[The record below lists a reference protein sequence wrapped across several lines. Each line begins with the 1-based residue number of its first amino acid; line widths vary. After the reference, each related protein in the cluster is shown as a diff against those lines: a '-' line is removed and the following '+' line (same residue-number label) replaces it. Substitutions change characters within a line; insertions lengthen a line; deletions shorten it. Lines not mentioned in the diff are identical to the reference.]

1 MIPLVLN
8 IFSVARDYTKL
19 LKFGDSLYRC
29 KQLKIA
35 ALGRMAKIMKRQT
48 DSLSYLE
55 QVRQHLS
62 RLPSIDPT
70 AKTILLCGFPN
81 VGKSSFLNKITRAD
95 VDVQPYPFTTK
106 SLFVGHTEYKYQNW
120 QVIDTPG
127 ILDRPLEERN
137 TIEMQSITALAHLRT
152 VIMYVVDFSEQC
164 GYTIEQ
170 QLELYASI
178 KPLFAKKPVFI
189 VNNKIDVMTLDKLP
203 SERQAYVREFLDC
216 EASNG
221 GTQFRE
227 MSTITTEN
235 VAQTRNEVCETMMT
249 RLRTAAG
256 TQQNGTTLFDQLHV
270 SQPDFIDSERRPYI
284 PPTFFERKKVP
295 KEEIRTERHIE
306 MELGDDYILD
316 LKKKYDIPDEEKY
329 DVAPEVWQGH
339 NIADFV
345 DPNIVNNLQKLLDEE
360 RARQESGFYDLSSDE
375 DEAVQDVR
383 ILASKIREKKA
394 LLKADRRLN
403 HTNKPRRS
411 RSQTRR
417 GERSVDG
424 LMSNLGELGVEFDQD
439 DCHFDKAA
447 DHYAQKEANRVK
459 LTSPSRDRSCSEYS
473 RSESCMRDPKMIA
486 KARKLKQ
493 KDQATKRTHARKGE
507 ADRHI
512 PNLRSKHLLSGK
524 RKLGKTTRR

>member
-1 MIPLVLN
+1 
-8 IFSVARDYTKL
+8 
-19 LKFGDSLYRC
+19 
-29 KQLKIA
+29 
-35 ALGRMAKIMKRQT
+35 MKRQT

-62 RLPSIDPT
+62 RLPAIDPT

-106 SLFVGHTEYKYQNW
+106 SLFVGHTDYKYQNW

-164 GYTIEQ
+164 GYSIQQ
-170 QLELYASI
+170 QLELYSSI

-189 VNNKIDVMTLDKLP
+189 VNNKIDVMSLDKLP
-203 SERQAYVREFLDC
+203 RETHTYVKQFLQSESETSDVK
-216 EASNG
+216 
-221 GTQFRE
+221 FRE
-227 MSTITTEN
+227 MSTITTDN
-235 VAQTRNEVCETMMT
+235 VAQIRNEVCDTMMIK
-249 RLRTAAG
+249 LRSAPG
-256 TQQNGTTLFDQLHV
+256 TQPAGTTLIDQLHV
-270 SQPDFIDSERRPYI
+270 SKPDFVEPERRPFI
-284 PPTFFERKKVP
+284 PETFYTKKP
-295 KEEIRTERHIE
+295 KEEIKTERHIE

-316 LKKKYDIPDEEKY
+316 FKKKYDLPDEEKY
-329 DVAPEVWQGH
+329 DIAPEVWQGH

-345 DPNIVNNLQKLLDEE
+345 DPNIMTNLQKLEEEE
-360 RARQESGFYDLSSDE
+360 RKRQEEGFYDLSSEE
-375 DEAVQDVR
+375 DEGIHDIR
-383 ILASKIREKKA
+383 LLASRIREKKA
-394 LLKADRRLN
+394 LLKADRRLE
-403 HTNKPRRS
+403 HTTKPRRS

-417 GERSVDG
+417 RERSVSG
-424 LMSNLGELGVEFDQD
+424 LMSNMEELGVEFDQD
-439 DCHFDKAA
+439 DTHFDKAA
-447 DHYAQKEANRVK
+447 EHSARKEANRVK

>member
-1 MIPLVLN
+1 
-8 IFSVARDYTKL
+8 
-19 LKFGDSLYRC
+19 
-29 KQLKIA
+29 
-35 ALGRMAKIMKRQT
+35 MKRQT

-152 VIMYVVDFSEQC
+152 VILYMVDFSEQC
-164 GYTIEQ
+164 GYTIQQ
-170 QLELYASI
+170 QLELYSSI

-189 VNNKIDVMTLDKLP
+189 INNKIDVINLERLP
-203 SERQAYVREFLDC
+203 NETKNFVQEFLEC
-216 EASNG
+216 EIATGNVH
-221 GTQFRE
+221 FRE
-227 MSTITTEN
+227 MSTITTDN
-235 VAQTRNEVCETMMT
+235 VAQVRNDVCETM
-249 RLRTAAG
+249 LNKLHSAPGAA
-256 TQQNGTTLFDQLHV
+256 QNIGSSTYDQLHV
-270 SQPDFIDSERRPYI
+270 SKPDYVESDRTPYI
-284 PPTFFERKKVP
+284 PEKIIERRAKGLKALGEGQ
-295 KEEIRTERHIE
+295 KSEREIE

-316 LKKKYDIPDEEKY
+316 LKKKYDLPDEEKY
-329 DVAPEVWQGH
+329 DIAPELWQGH

-345 DPNIVNNLQKLLDEE
+345 DPNILTNLKKLEDEE
-360 RARQESGFYDLSSDE
+360 RKRQEEGFYDLTSDE
-375 DEAVQDVR
+375 EENVQDVR
-383 ILASKIREKKA
+383 ILASRIREKKA

-403 HTNKPRRS
+403 HTTKPRRS
-411 RSQTRR
+411 RSQTRGR
-417 GERSVDG
+417 ERSVSG
-424 LMSNLGELGVEFDQD
+424 LMNDMEELGVEFDENET
-439 DCHFDKAA
+439 HFDKAA
-447 DHYAQKEANRVK
+447 EHSQVKEAKRPK
-459 LTSPSRDRSCSEYS
+459 LTSPARDRSCSEYS
-473 RSESCMRDPKMIA
+473 RSESCMRDPKLIA
-486 KARKLKQ
+486 KARRLKQ
-493 KDQATKRTHARKGE
+493 KVQATRRTLARKGE